1 MVKRAVFLDRDGTII
16 KMFKNPVTG
25 LMELPKVP
33 EQVEFCDGAVEGMR
47 RLQDAGYALFVIS
60 NQPDVAKGK
69 QTPKQAIAIHHRFSR
84 LLYDLE
90 INILRFYYCYHH
102 PDGIHPYLSVKCSC
116 RKPAPGFIIEADE
129 QFDLDLKKSWIV
141 GDMITDVQCG
151 KNAGINAILINN
163 ELQFKQ
169 ACDIILES
177 QYG

>member
-1 MVKRAVFLDRDGTII
+1 MVNRAVFLDRDGTII
-16 KMFKNPVTG
+16 KMLKNLVTG

-69 QTPKQAIAIHHRFSR
+69 QTPKQVIAIHHRFSR
-84 LLYDLE
+84 LLYDSE

-102 PDGIHPYLSVKCSC
+102 PDGTHPYLSIKCDC
-116 RKPAPGFIIEADE
+116 RKPAPGFIFEAVE
-129 QFDLDLKKSWIV
+129 QFDLELDRSWIV
-141 GDMITDVQCG
+141 GDMFTDVECG
-151 KNAGINAILINN
+151 KNAGMNAILIND
-163 ELQFKQ
+163 EIQFEQ